1 MKMRVIDRILLG
13 AYAFV
18 SALALIA
25 LLICVVSPGAALNLA
40 YMGFSARIVL
50 CILLAA
56 LIAGA
61 IYLIMMAFRPEGSA
75 PSSSASV
82 QESSEGSV
90 RVSVRAMETLARR
103 AIEQTEGVLDS
114 KLRIINHEDSVRV
127 EIDIA
132 IGIETHVPVVTAM
145 LQRNVK
151 GIVEEFSG
159 IAVREV
165 VVLVTEI
172 RNNAPAALPAPKDE
186 QMKQVVVVPEQVVHE
201 AEAPA
206 AEEAV
211 TEEPAEEAAAEEPAA
226 EEAAEE
232 AIAAEVSDQEEP
244 AAEEPAEEPV
254 TEESIAEEP
263 AAQESVTEEAE
274 PEESVAEEP
283 AQEEPAEEA
292 GECGEEPV
300 SEEEKTEEAQL

>member
-1 MKMRVIDRILLG
+1 MKMKVIDRILLG

-25 LLICVVSPGAALNLA
+25 LLVCVVSSGAAMYLVNL
-40 YMGFSARIVL
+40 GFGSRIIL
-50 CILLAA
+50 CVLLAA

-61 IYLIMMAFRPEGSA
+61 IYLIMLSFRPEGSA

-82 QESSEGSV
+82 QESNEGSV

-172 RNNAPAALPAPKDE
+172 RNNASAALPAPKDE
-186 QMKQVVVVPEQVVHE
+186 QMKQVVIVPEQVEHE
-201 AEAPA
+201 
-206 AEEAV
+206 
-211 TEEPAEEAAAEEPAA
+211 TEEPAA
-226 EEAAEE
+226 EEVAEAVAEE
-232 AIAAEVSDQEEP
+232 PNEE
-244 AAEEPAEEPV
+244 ATEAEEPAEEPV
-254 TEESIAEEP
+254 TEEPIAQEPAAEEP
-263 AAQESVTEEAE
+263 EA
-274 PEESVAEEP
+274 
-283 AQEEPAEEA
+283 EEPAEEA
-292 GECGEEPV
+292 GECGEEPMD
-300 SEEEKTEEAQL
+300 

>member
-1 MKMRVIDRILLG
+1 MKMKVIDRILLG
-13 AYAFV
+13 AYAFA

-25 LLICVVSPGAALNLA
+25 LLVCVVSSGAAMYLVNL
-40 YMGFSARIVL
+40 GFSSRIILCVL
-50 CILLAA
+50 MAA

-61 IYLIMMAFRPEGSA
+61 IYLIMLSFRPEGSA

-82 QESSEGSV
+82 QESNEGSV

-103 AIEQTEGVLDS
+103 AIEQTDGVLDS
-114 KLRIINHEDSVRV
+114 KLRIINHDDSVRV

-132 IGIETHVPVVTAM
+132 VGIETHVPVVTAM

-201 AEAPA
+201 TEA
-206 AEEAV
+206 
-211 TEEPAEEAAAEEPAA
+211 PAA

-232 AIAAEVSDQEEP
+232 TVTEEP
-244 AAEEPAEEPV
+244 AAEEPAEEESADEPADAA
-254 TEESIAEEP
+254 EES
-263 AAQESVTEEAE
+263 
-274 PEESVAEEP
+274 
-283 AQEEPAEEA
+283 
-292 GECGEEPV
+292 GEEPV
-300 SEEEKTEEAQL
+300 SEEEKTEEAQP

>member
-1 MKMRVIDRILLG
+1 MKMKVIDRILLG
-13 AYAFV
+13 VYAFV

-25 LLICVVSPGAALNLA
+25 LLICVVSPGAAYGLIHL
-40 YMGFSARIVL
+40 GFGARIVL
-50 CILLAA
+50 CVLLAA

-82 QESSEGSV
+82 QESTEGSV

-103 AIEQTEGVLDS
+103 AIEQTDGVLDS

-127 EIDIA
+127 ETDIA

-145 LQRNVK
+145 LQRNIK

-186 QMKQVVVVPEQVVHE
+186 QMKQVVIVPEQVVHE

-206 AEEAV
+206 EAEEAPAQ
-211 TEEPAEEAAAEEPAA
+211 ESEAEEAAAEE
-226 EEAAEE
+226 
-232 AIAAEVSDQEEP
+232 IC
-244 AAEEPAEEPV
+244 
-254 TEESIAEEP
+254 AEEP
-263 AAQESVTEEAE
+263 AAQADQPADETTEEQPAQE
-274 PEESVAEEP
+274 GSEAEEAAEAP
-283 AQEEPAEEA
+283 ADEPIAEEEPAEESAA
-292 GECGEEPV
+292 G
-300 SEEEKTEEAQL
+300 Q

>member
-1 MKMRVIDRILLG
+1 MKMKVIDRILLG

-82 QESSEGSV
+82 QESTEGSV

-103 AIEQTEGVLDS
+103 AIEQTEGVLES
-114 KLRIINHEDSVRV
+114 KLRIINHEDSVRI
-127 EIDIA
+127 ETDIT

-145 LQRNVK
+145 LQRNIK

-186 QMKQVVVVPEQVVHE
+186 AAKQVVVVPEQVVHE
-201 AEAPA
+201 TE
-206 AEEAV
+206 AEETPVQAG
-211 TEEPAEEAAAEEPAA
+211 EAEEPAA
-226 EEAAEE
+226 EE
-232 AIAAEVSDQEEP
+232 IC
-244 AAEEPAEEPV
+244 
-254 TEESIAEEP
+254 AEEP
-263 AAQESVTEEAE
+263 AAQADQPADETTEEQQPAEEE
-274 PEESVAEEP
+274 PEAEAAAEEETVEEP
-283 AQEEPAEEA
+283 ADEAISEEETAEEA
-292 GECGEEPV
+292 AAGQE
-300 SEEEKTEEAQL
+300 

>member
-1 MKMRVIDRILLG
+1 MKMKVIDRILLG

-25 LLICVVSPGAALNLA
+25 LLVCVVSSGAAMYLVNL
-40 YMGFSARIVL
+40 GFGARIIL
-50 CILLAA
+50 CVLLAA

-61 IYLIMMAFRPEGSA
+61 IYLIMLSFRPEGSA

-82 QESSEGSV
+82 QESNEGSV

-186 QMKQVVVVPEQVVHE
+186 QMKQVVIVPEQVEHE
-201 AEAPA
+201 
-206 AEEAV
+206 
-211 TEEPAEEAAAEEPAA
+211 TEEPAAEEPAA
-226 EEAAEE
+226 EETAVEEVTEAVAEE
-232 AIAAEVSDQEEP
+232 PNEE
-244 AAEEPAEEPV
+244 ATEAEEPAEEPV
-254 TEESIAEEP
+254 TEEPIAQEPAAEEP
-263 AAQESVTEEAE
+263 EA
-274 PEESVAEEP
+274 
-283 AQEEPAEEA
+283 EEPAEEA
-292 GECGEEPV
+292 GECGEEPMD
-300 SEEEKTEEAQL
+300 

>member
-25 LLICVVSPGAALNLA
+25 LLVCVVSPGAAMYLMNL
-40 YMGFSARIVL
+40 GFGSRIILCVL
-50 CILLAA
+50 MAA

-61 IYLIMMAFRPEGSA
+61 IYLIMLSFRPEGSA

-82 QESSEGSV
+82 QESNEGSV

-201 AEAPA
+201 TEAPA
-206 AEEAV
+206 AEEPV
-211 TEEPAEEAAAEEPAA
+211 TEEPAEEAAEEPAA

-232 AIAAEVSDQEEP
+232 TVT
-244 AAEEPAEEPV
+244 EEPAEEAA
-254 TEESIAEEP
+254 EGSAEEP
-263 AAQESVTEEAE
+263 VT
-274 PEESVAEEP
+274 EEP

>member
-1 MKMRVIDRILLG
+1 MKMKVIDRILLG

-25 LLICVVSPGAALNLA
+25 LLVCVISPGAALTMVHMSFA
-40 YMGFSARIVL
+40 SRIVL
-50 CILLAA
+50 CVLLAA

-61 IYLIMMAFRPEGSA
+61 AYMVMLAFRPEGSA

-82 QESSEGSV
+82 QESNEGSV

-114 KLRIINHEDSVRV
+114 KLRIINHDDSVRM

-132 IGIETHVPVVTAM
+132 IGIETHVPVVTAV

-172 RNNAPAALPAPKDE
+172 RNNAPAALPAPKEE
-186 QMKQVVVVPEQVVHE
+186 QAKPVVIVPEKVEPAVKSEPVEEPASEEQPVMPAEEAPASEEAGVQNAPEETAAEAQPCEE

-206 AEEAV
+206 E
-211 TEEPAEEAAAEEPAA
+211 
-226 EEAAEE
+226 
-232 AIAAEVSDQEEP
+232 QE
-244 AAEEPAEEPV
+244 
-254 TEESIAEEP
+254 
-263 AAQESVTEEAE
+263 
-274 PEESVAEEP
+274 
-283 AQEEPAEEA
+283 
-292 GECGEEPV
+292 
-300 SEEEKTEEAQL
+300 

>member
-1 MKMRVIDRILLG
+1 MKMKVVDRILLG

-25 LLICVVSPGAALNLA
+25 LLVCVVSSGAAVYLMNL
-40 YMGFSARIVL
+40 GFGMRI
-50 CILLAA
+50 ILSVVLAA

-61 IYLIMMAFRPEGSA
+61 IYLIMLAFRPEGSA

-82 QESSEGSV
+82 QESNEGSV

-103 AIEQTEGVLDS
+103 AIEQTEGVLES

-127 EIDIA
+127 EIDIT
-132 IGIETHVPVVTAM
+132 IGIETHVPAVTAL

-172 RNNAPAALPAPKDE
+172 RNNAPAALPAPKEE
-186 QMKQVVVVPEQVVHE
+186 QMKQVVVVPEQVEHTV
-201 AEAPA
+201 
-206 AEEAV
+206 
-211 TEEPAEEAAAEEPAA
+211 EPAEAEEPAGEEA
-226 EEAAEE
+226 SAGEMPAEEMAAEEIAEPVEEAAEAEPTAEEEAAEE
-232 AIAAEVSDQEEP
+232 
-244 AAEEPAEEPV
+244 
-254 TEESIAEEP
+254 
-263 AAQESVTEEAE
+263 SVEAE
-274 PEESVAEEP
+274 DCGAE
-283 AQEEPAEEA
+283 ADF
-292 GECGEEPV
+292 
-300 SEEEKTEEAQL
+300 

>member
-1 MKMRVIDRILLG
+1 MKMKVIDRILLG
-13 AYAFV
+13 VYAFA

-25 LLICVVSPGAALNLA
+25 LLIFVISSDATVCLMNL
-40 YMGFSARIVL
+40 GFGNRIIFSV
-50 CILLAA
+50 LLAA

-103 AIEQTEGVLDS
+103 AIEQTDGVLDS

-127 EIDIA
+127 EIDIT
-132 IGIETHVPVVTAM
+132 IGIETHVPVVTAL

-151 GIVEEFSG
+151 GIIEEFSG

-186 QMKQVVVVPEQVVHE
+186 ATQQVVIVPEQVAHE
-201 AEAPA
+201 AEPVEEKFAQDEAEEENAVEESFAAEIAEEEVFEAPA
-206 AEEAV
+206 
-211 TEEPAEEAAAEEPAA
+211 EPAEEELLEESAEDEQ
-226 EEAAEE
+226 EEACRTAPEEISGESEE
-232 AIAAEVSDQEEP
+232 APEDEIKKDQS
-244 AAEEPAEEPV
+244 PAE
-254 TEESIAEEP
+254 TG
-263 AAQESVTEEAE
+263 EEADR
-274 PEESVAEEP
+274 EE
-283 AQEEPAEEA
+283 
-292 GECGEEPV
+292 
-300 SEEEKTEEAQL
+300 

>member
-1 MKMRVIDRILLG
+1 MKMKVIDRVLLG
-13 AYAFV
+13 VYAFV

-25 LLICVVSPGAALNLA
+25 LLICIVWDGGA
-40 YMGFSARIVL
+40 IVL
-50 CILLAA
+50 MQLSVAQRIALCIPLAA
-56 LIAGA
+56 LISGA
-61 IYLIMMAFRPEGSA
+61 VYLIMMAFRPEGSA

-127 EIDIA
+127 EVDIT

-145 LQRNVK
+145 LQRNIK

-186 QMKQVVVVPEQVVHE
+186 QLQQVVIVPEQVEHAVE
-201 AEAPA
+201 PAVAEDTPAEEPA
-206 AEEAV
+206 AEEP
-211 TEEPAEEAAAEEPAA
+211 TEGEPAA
-226 EEAAEE
+226 EEAAEPAGE
-232 AIAAEVSDQEEP
+232 AEAPAEEAAEETAEEP
-244 AAEEPAEEPV
+244 AAEPAQEFVWVEMV
-254 TEESIAEEP
+254 EDAEEP
-263 AAQESVTEEAE
+263 AAEAE
-274 PEESVAEEP
+274 EKAS
-283 AQEEPAEEA
+283 
-292 GECGEEPV
+292 GEE
-300 SEEEKTEEAQL
+300 

>member
-1 MKMRVIDRILLG
+1 MKMRGIDRVLLG
-13 AYAFV
+13 VYAFV

-25 LLICVVSPGAALNLA
+25 LLICVVWDGGA
-40 YMGFSARIVL
+40 IVL
-50 CILLAA
+50 MQLSVAQRIALCIPLAA

-61 IYLIMMAFRPEGSA
+61 VYLIMLSFRPEGSA

-103 AIEQTEGVLDS
+103 AIEQTEGVLES
-114 KLRIINHEDSVRV
+114 RLRILNHEDSVRIEV
-127 EIDIA
+127 DIT

-186 QMKQVVVVPEQVVHE
+186 QAQQVVVVPEQVEQTVE
-201 AEAPA
+201 PAE
-206 AEEAV
+206 AEEA
-211 TEEPAEEAAAEEPAA
+211 
-226 EEAAEE
+226 
-232 AIAAEVSDQEEP
+232 
-244 AAEEPAEEPV
+244 PAEEPV
-254 TEESIAEEP
+254 EEETAAEE
-263 AAQESVTEEAE
+263 AFAQETVASAEEAE
-274 PEESVAEEP
+274 AC
-283 AQEEPAEEA
+283 A
-292 GECGEEPV
+292 EEPV
-300 SEEEKTEEAQL
+300 SEEEAEER

>member
-1 MKMRVIDRILLG
+1 MKMKVIDRILLG

-82 QESSEGSV
+82 QESTEGSV

-103 AIEQTEGVLDS
+103 AIEQTEGVLES
-114 KLRIINHEDSVRV
+114 KLRIINHEDSVRI
-127 EIDIA
+127 ETDIT

-145 LQRNVK
+145 LQRNIK

-186 QMKQVVVVPEQVVHE
+186 AAKQVVVVPEQVVHE
-201 AEAPA
+201 TEAGEAPVQA
-206 AEEAV
+206 GE
-211 TEEPAEEAAAEEPAA
+211 AEEPAA
-226 EEAAEE
+226 EE
-232 AIAAEVSDQEEP
+232 IC
-244 AAEEPAEEPV
+244 
-254 TEESIAEEP
+254 AEEP
-263 AAQESVTEEAE
+263 AAQADQPADETTEEQQPAEEE
-274 PEESVAEEP
+274 PEAEAAAEEETVEEP
-283 AQEEPAEEA
+283 ADEAISEEETAEEA
-292 GECGEEPV
+292 AARQE
-300 SEEEKTEEAQL
+300 

>member
-1 MKMRVIDRILLG
+1 MKMKVIDRVLLG
-13 AYAFV
+13 VYAFI

-25 LLICVVSPGAALNLA
+25 LLICVVWDGGAIMMMQLNV
-40 YMGFSARIVL
+40 GQRIAL
-50 CILLAA
+50 CIPLAA

-82 QESSEGSV
+82 QESTEGSV

-103 AIEQTEGVLDS
+103 AIEQTEGVLES

-127 EIDIA
+127 ETDIT

-145 LQRNVK
+145 LQRNIK

-172 RNNAPAALPAPKDE
+172 RNNAPAALPAPKEE
-186 QMKQVVVVPEQVVHE
+186 QMQQVVVVPEQVVHE
-201 AEAPA
+201 EAAA
-206 AEEAV
+206 AEDTQA
-211 TEEPAEEAAAEEPAA
+211 EPAEEPAA
-226 EEAAEE
+226 AAET
-232 AIAAEVSDQEEP
+232 VDQEFP
-244 AAEEPAEEPV
+244 EEPAEEPAGQ
-254 TEESIAEEP
+254 EIAEEAFEEP
-263 AAQESVTEEAE
+263 ADEKDAEEPFEETAEEITAE
-274 PEESVAEEP
+274 PET
-283 AQEEPAEEA
+283 
-292 GECGEEPV
+292 
-300 SEEEKTEEAQL
+300 EEKAEAAQQE

>member
-1 MKMRVIDRILLG
+1 MKMKVIDRILLG

-82 QESSEGSV
+82 QESTEGSV

-103 AIEQTEGVLDS
+103 AIEQTEGVLES
-114 KLRIINHEDSVRV
+114 KLRIINHEDSVRI
-127 EIDIA
+127 ETDIT

-145 LQRNVK
+145 LQRNIK

-172 RNNAPAALPAPKDE
+172 RNNAPTALPAPKDE
-186 QMKQVVVVPEQVVHE
+186 AAKQVVVVPEQVVHE
-201 AEAPA
+201 TEAGEAPVQ
-206 AEEAV
+206 EYEAQ
-211 TEEPAEEAAAEEPAA
+211 EPAAEEPAA
-226 EEAAEE
+226 EE
-232 AIAAEVSDQEEP
+232 IC
-244 AAEEPAEEPV
+244 
-254 TEESIAEEP
+254 AEEP
-263 AAQESVTEEAE
+263 AAQADQPADETTEEQQPAEEE
-274 PEESVAEEP
+274 PEAEAAAEEETVEEP
-283 AQEEPAEEA
+283 ADEVISEEETAEEA
-292 GECGEEPV
+292 AAGQE
-300 SEEEKTEEAQL
+300 

>member
-1 MKMRVIDRILLG
+1 MKMKVIDRILLG

-61 IYLIMMAFRPEGSA
+61 IYLIMLSFRPEGSA

-82 QESSEGSV
+82 QESNEGSV

-201 AEAPA
+201 TEAPA
-206 AEEAV
+206 AEEPV
-211 TEEPAEEAAAEEPAA
+211 TEEPAEEAAEEEAAEEPAA

-232 AIAAEVSDQEEP
+232 TVTEEP
-244 AAEEPAEEPV
+244 AEEAAEGPAEEPV
-254 TEESIAEEP
+254 T
-263 AAQESVTEEAE
+263 
-274 PEESVAEEP
+274 EEP